1 MDATVQDGQALAELK
16 REHFIPV
23 RKADLVRLLA
33 DDDSLTELECSQFL
47 DLCRMLEATFH
58 FEYHDE
64 LAKLKDAYAAFDPDR
79 DTVDN
84 ELLRAHSN
92 GGDVGALFEHMV
104 TLLERANFRH
114 LDQEEIEAA
123 LNDTTD
129 WGVRLDVD
137 FDVFERL
144 EVYSRGEVTT
154 TRTVRNFRTLFKK
167 QEVEVPIYQR
177 LVIIFR
183 LKDHERLAANSNL
196 DAVTLKIFKNIPRV
210 DLEMLFPGTKVCMT
224 LLDRAKILLP
234 TISGVVVTIGKII
247 NNAVGMLAS
256 GMSGVLA
263 FLGLIGGTV
272 GYGVKSFFGYL
283 RAKDKYQLNLT
294 KNLYYQNLDNNAGVL
309 FRLLD
314 EVEEQE
320 FREAILAYSLLRRE
334 APSGGWTQE
343 ELDRRVES
351 FLLEKAGVDID
362 FEVDDALAKLKRLG
376 LALETPT
383 GRYVAIQL
391 PEALVR
397 LDKAWDTFFEF
408 HGVESL
414 RSGAA

>member
-1 MDATVQDGQALAELK
+1 L
-16 REHFIPV
+16 I
-23 RKADLVRLLA
+23 RLLA
-33 DDDSLTELECSQFL
+33 DDKSLSEQERTQFL

-64 LAKLKDAYAAFDPDR
+64 LEKLKDAYAAFDPHR

-84 ELLRAHSN
+84 EMLRAHSN
-92 GGDVGALFEHMV
+92 DGDVATLFQHMV
-104 TLLERANFRH
+104 GLLERANFRH
-114 LDQEEIEAA
+114 LDQVEIEAA

-137 FDVFERL
+137 VFERL

-154 TRTVRNFRTLFKK
+154 TRTCRNIRTLFKK

-183 LKDHERLAANSNL
+183 LKDHERLAAQANL

-234 TISGVVVTIGKII
+234 TISGVVMTVGKII

-263 FLGLIGGTV
+263 FLGLVGGTV

-343 ELDRRVES
+343 ELDRQVEA
-351 FLLEKAGVDID
+351 FLREKAGVNID

-376 LALETPT
+376 LTIETPT
-383 GRYVAIQL
+383 GRYIAIQL
-391 PEALVR
+391 DEALIR
-397 LDKAWDTFFEF
+397 LDQAWDSFFEF
-408 HGVESL
+408 PASNT
-414 RSGAA
+414 SISAAA

>member
-1 MDATVQDGQALAELK
+1 MDANILPLPVPAVEK

-23 RKADLVRLLA
+23 RKADLIRLLA
-33 DDDSLTELECSQFL
+33 DDDSLSEQERSQFL

-64 LAKLKDAYAAFDPDR
+64 LEKLKDAYAAFDPDR
-79 DTVDN
+79 DTVVNDQ
-84 ELLRAHSN
+84 LRAYSN
-92 GGDVGALFEHMV
+92 DGDAATLFQHMV

-137 FDVFERL
+137 FGVFERL

-154 TRTVRNFRTLFKK
+154 KRTCRNFRTLFKK

-183 LKDHERLAANSNL
+183 LKDHERLAANANL

-234 TISGVVVTIGKII
+234 TISGVAVTVGKII

-263 FLGLIGGTV
+263 FLGLVGGTV

-320 FREAILAYSLLRRE
+320 FREAILAYEILRRE
-334 APSGGWTQE
+334 APSGGWTQD
-343 ELDRRVES
+343 ELDRRVEA
-351 FLLEKAGVDID
+351 FLLEQAGVDID

-376 LALETPT
+376 LTLETPT
-383 GRYVAIQL
+383 GRYLAIQL
-391 PEALVR
+391 PEALAR
-397 LDKAWDTFFEF
+397 LDRAWDAFFEF
-408 HGVESL
+408 P
-414 RSGAA
+414 SGDSEVAAAA

>member
-1 MDATVQDGQALAELK
+1 MDATIEDGQALADLK

-33 DDDSLTELECSQFL
+33 GDESLSDKERSQFL

-64 LAKLKDAYAAFDPDR
+64 LEKLKDAYAAFDPDR

-92 GGDVGALFEHMV
+92 DGDVATLFQLMV
-104 TLLERANFRH
+104 GLLERANFRH

-137 FDVFERL
+137 FEVFERL

-154 TRTVRNFRTLFKK
+154 TRTCRNFRTLFKR

-183 LKDHERLAANSNL
+183 LKDHERLAAHTNL

-224 LLDRAKILLP
+224 LFDRAKILLP
-234 TISGVVVTIGKII
+234 TISGVVMTIGKII

-256 GMSGVLA
+256 GMSGILA
-263 FLGLIGGTV
+263 FLGLVGGTV

-320 FREAILAYSLLRRE
+320 FREAILAYEFLRRA
-334 APSGGWTQE
+334 APSNGWTQE
-343 ELDRRVES
+343 ELDRHVEA
-351 FLLEKAGVDID
+351 FLREKAGVDID
-362 FEVDDALAKLKRLG
+362 FEVDDALDKLKRLG
-376 LALETPT
+376 LTIETPT
-383 GRYVAIQL
+383 GRYIAVQL
-391 PEALVR
+391 PDALLH
-397 LDKAWDTFFEF
+397 LDIAWDSFFEF
-408 HGVESL
+408 PGSETAIS
-414 RSGAA
+414 SAA